1 MTWHGRVLLEE
12 EAWLLSPAPFQ
23 QVARFCSQGH
33 RVTGGLLKT
42 WAARALPLPLCSPS
56 LVKGS
61 RGFQLG
67 SSVRKER
74 HSLSFCLWRRAV
86 ARPTPGSGLGG
97 PTLAQQDAQRGGRRG
112 APRRSL
118 GSTIAVHC
126 CGQGPLTAQGFR
138 GVPLGELAIRVKCGK
153 KNKKTKTNQ
162 PTKKK
167 KHHQPTTIRSS
178 GNPWNCQKRGSTALT
193 FSARTLL
200 PFFHLCAD
208 SGSCPGLESTSP
220 PMLTSLCK

>member
-1 MTWHGRVLLEE
+1 MATLTSSIPAGGTLLQ
-12 EAWLLSPAPFQ
+12 PG
-23 QVARFCSQGH
+23 SQGIPG
-33 RVTGGLLKT
+33 RGGLLKT

-167 KHHQPTTIRSS
+167 KNTTNQP
-178 GNPWNCQKRGSTALT
+178 P
-193 FSARTLL
+193 
-200 PFFHLCAD
+200 
-208 SGSCPGLESTSP
+208 
-220 PMLTSLCK
+220 